1 MEQKTRLP
9 GWFAALFVTVMLAV
23 CAVIAFCTV
32 EQYNLRFEVADLTLS
47 LDTSRQRERKQE
59 YEYNEVIA
67 ALPLVQAELEATQP
81 LADEAVAAVND
92 LKARRKALRAENA
105 ELEEQLAALQAEV
118 AALQVQLDEAI
129 AKFGHLK

>member
-32 EQYNLRFEVADLTLS
+32 EQYQLRFEVADLTLS

>member
-32 EQYNLRFEVADLTLS
+32 EQYQLRFEVADLTLS

-118 AALQVQLDEAI
+118 TALQVQLDEAI
-129 AKFGHLK
+129 AKFSHLK

>member
-32 EQYNLRFEVADLTLS
+32 EQYQLRFEVADLTLS

-118 AALQVQLDEAI
+118 VALQVQLDEAI

>member
-1 MEQKTRLP
+1 MQNESRLP
-9 GWFAALFVTVMLAV
+9 GWFAALFVAVMLAV

-59 YEYNEVIA
+59 YEYNEVVA

-81 LADEAVAAVND
+81 LADEAVAAVSD

-105 ELEEQLAALQAEV
+105 ALEEQLAALQEEIAD
-118 AALQVQLDEAI
+118 LQEQLSQRI
-129 AKFGHLK
+129 ADLGASH

>member
-32 EQYNLRFEVADLTLS
+32 EQYQLRFEVADLTLS

-92 LKARRKALRAENA
+92 LKARRKVLRAENA

>member
-23 CAVIAFCTV
+23 CAVIAFFTV
-32 EQYNLRFEVADLTLS
+32 EQYQLRFEVADLTLS

-67 ALPLVQAELEATQP
+67 ALPLVQAEFEATQP

-118 AALQVQLDEAI
+118 TALQVQLDEAI

>member
-32 EQYNLRFEVADLTLS
+32 EQYQLRFEMADLTLS

-118 AALQVQLDEAI
+118 TALQVQLDEAI

>member
-32 EQYNLRFEVADLTLS
+32 EQYQLRFEVADLTLS

-105 ELEEQLAALQAEV
+105 ELEAQLAVLQAEV

>member
-32 EQYNLRFEVADLTLS
+32 EQYQLRFEVADLTLS

-118 AALQVQLDEAI
+118 TALQVQLDEAI